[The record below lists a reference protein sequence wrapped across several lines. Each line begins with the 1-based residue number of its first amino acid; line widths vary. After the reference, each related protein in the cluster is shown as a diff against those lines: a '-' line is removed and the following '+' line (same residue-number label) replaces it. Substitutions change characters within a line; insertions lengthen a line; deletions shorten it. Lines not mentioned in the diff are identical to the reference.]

1 MRIAV
6 VDDEKIICSE
16 IEKYIMGF
24 LCEID
29 KRSEISVYYSG
40 KSFCSALK
48 SESFDLVFL
57 DIELGECS
65 GLDVSRFIRGTQG
78 DQTTQIVYVTGKNGY
93 DRLLFDFR
101 PFGFIAKP
109 VNEPK
114 VAEILENYQRIFG
127 RSKTTFRYNLNH
139 TDCWVRLNDVIYF
152 ESEDRKVNMYLN
164 STGEA
169 VTFYM
174 KMSEIYEQVKNDPF
188 LFIHKSF
195 IVNERYI
202 AAFQSDYV
210 RMTNGKELPVSRL
223 RRKDV
228 LLRQM
233 EIEMGGGSNDDR

>member
-1 MRIAV
+1 MRISV

-29 KRSEISVYYSG
+29 KKYEISVYYSG
-40 KSFCSALK
+40 ESFCSALQ
-48 SESFDLVFL
+48 SESFDLIFL

-65 GLDVSRFIRGTQG
+65 GIDVSRFVRGTQG
-78 DQTTQIVYVTGKNGY
+78 DQTTQIVYVTGKSEY
-93 DRLLFDFR
+93 DRLLFDFQ

-109 VNEPK
+109 INETK
-114 VAEILENYQRIFG
+114 VIDILEKYQRIFG
-127 RSKTTFRYNLNH
+127 KTKTTFRYNLNH

-152 ESEDRKVNMYLN
+152 ESVDRKVNMYLS
-164 STGEA
+164 STDE
-169 VTFYM
+169 VITFYM
-174 KMSEIYEQVKNDPF
+174 KMTDIYEQVKNDSF

-202 AAFQSDYV
+202 TAFQSDYV

-233 EIEMGGGSNDDR
+233 EIEMGGGPNDD